1 MAVGNR
7 LRSAARDER
16 MTRATLGSNFAM
28 KPAICFAGEAVVAD
42 RGLFFTTASVRC
54 ETRRHEFAWISS
66 PQRLLVAILFENAR
80 VNRTARPSCTSI
92 SAEYS
97 SRCKGH
103 ETQSGRDR

>member
-1 MAVGNR
+1 MAVGKR

-16 MTRATLGSNFAM
+16 MTRGTLGSNFAM

-66 PQRLLVAILFENAR
+66 PQRLLVAILFENP
-80 VNRTARPSCTSI
+80 TGRPSCTSI
-92 SAEYS
+92 SAECS

-103 ETQSGRDR
+103 ETQSGRPRL